1 MWPNLYIDMVAVVF
15 QVAGVGVVLIKVCF
29 PYFSMSMYWVYC
41 LLFTCTGCY
50 LRVHAL
56 CLPFRLFAQLTLGFN
71 LYFTSLDVFVLTLT
85 QKSLQFMQLQKKLW
99 RFKKKLI
106 SKMNK
111 NGLKKPQNV
120 FKNKYVASIAFINHL
135 MTTHGEMQWSI
146 EVK

>member
-1 MWPNLYIDMVAVVF
+1 MLTF
-15 QVAGVGVVLIKVCF
+15 QVICPTYTWVSFIFNILGCVCLNF
-29 PYFSMSMYWVYC
+29 KTKKSSIYVIANK
-41 LLFTCTGCY
+41 LL
-50 LRVHAL
+50 
-56 CLPFRLFAQLTLGFN
+56 
-71 LYFTSLDVFVLTLT
+71 
-85 QKSLQFMQLQKKLW
+85 

-120 FKNKYVASIAFINHL
+120 FKNKYMASIAFINHL